1 MRKSIVAGNWKMN
14 GTLAFAEDMSQAL
27 NEYAQALQGVE
38 VVVSP
43 PAVFLSHIQHLAKSY
58 SCAAQNVH
66 SEQSGAYTGEVSL
79 AMLKDI
85 ACKYALVGH
94 SERREMFG
102 ETDAFISRKVA
113 AAIAGGIVPILCV
126 GETLEQRNTG
136 QANAV
141 VKRQVLSALEGVD
154 FTKDID
160 SLVIAYEPIW
170 AIGTGETASPEQA
183 QQVHAYIR
191 SVLADNISAAMAQRT
206 RILYGGS
213 LSASTAQSLFENTDI
228 DGGLVGGAS
237 LKIED
242 FKIICSAAADS

>member
-14 GTLAFAEDMSQAL
+14 GTQAFAHHMSQAM
-27 NEYAQALQGVE
+27 NEHAQTLQGVE

-43 PAVFLSHIQHLAKSY
+43 PAVFLSHIQHVAESY
-58 SCAAQNVH
+58 SCAAQNAH
-66 SEQSGAYTGEVSL
+66 SEQSGAYTGEISL
-79 AMLKDI
+79 AMLRDI
-85 ACKYALVGH
+85 GCKYVLVGH
-94 SERREMFG
+94 SERRDMFD
-102 ETDAFISRKVA
+102 ETEAFISRKVT
-113 AAIAGGIVPILCV
+113 AAIEVGIVPILCV
-126 GETLEQRNTG
+126 GESLEQRNIG

-141 VKRQVLSALEGVD
+141 VKRQVLSALQGLD
-154 FTKDID
+154 FSSSTD

-170 AIGTGETASPEQA
+170 AIGTGETATPEQA
-183 QQVHAYIR
+183 QEVHAYIR
-191 SVLADNISAAMAQRT
+191 SVLADNISADMAQRT

-213 LSASTAQSLFENTDI
+213 VSASTAQSLFKNTDI